1 MGLTGKV
8 AVVVTDNDSN
18 MVAAFRTYV
27 VSPIEEDDNEDDGSE
42 DDSEDHSGKVSRYDD
57 SDECELEHDE
67 AFESTR
73 RIGCFT
79 HTVQLAAL
87 NLISTLV
94 LKTY

>member
-42 DDSEDHSGKVSRYDD
+42 EDSEIVK
-57 SDECELEHDE
+57 
-67 AFESTR
+67 
-73 RIGCFT
+73 
-79 HTVQLAAL
+79 
-87 NLISTLV
+87 
-94 LKTY
+94 